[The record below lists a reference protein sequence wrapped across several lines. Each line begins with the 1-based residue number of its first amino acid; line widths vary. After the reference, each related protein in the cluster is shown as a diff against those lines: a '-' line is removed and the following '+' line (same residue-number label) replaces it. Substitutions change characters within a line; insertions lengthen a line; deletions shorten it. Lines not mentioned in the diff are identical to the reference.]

1 MAVAEARAADPA
13 RSSGE
18 LIRGSA
24 AAYLSEKGCVMADAN
39 QQAPKILDLPI
50 GLDATGMRQEFDS
63 LGKVEVPADR
73 YWGAQTQRSLEHF
86 NIGHDRMPKEVYHAY
101 GYVKK
106 AAALVNTRA
115 GRLPAWKGELIERVC
130 DEVISGAL
138 DTEFPLYVWQTGS
151 GTQSNM
157 NVNEVISNRCIQLVG
172 GTLGSQ
178 EPVHPNDHVNMGQS
192 SNDTFPTAMHIAA
205 YQMATQKTIPALRRL
220 RDACERK
227 SRDWADVVKIGRTHL
242 EDAVPL
248 TVGQEWSGYVGALDD
263 AIEEVEHATRDLLK
277 VAMGGT
283 AVGTGLNAPAGFGE
297 EVAAE
302 IASMTGAGFETAANK
317 FTAQGTLDRMVRAH
331 GGLKSAAVTLFK
343 IANDLRWLGSGPRT
357 GIRELIFPSNEPGSS
372 IMPGKVNPTQAEAML
387 MVAIQVISSDVA
399 VTLGGFEGNFEL
411 NAFRPVLINNY
422 LHSALIMADMCD
434 HFREF
439 MVEGAKLND
448 PKLKENIERSV
459 MMVTALSP
467 VIGYDKAAAISYYAI
482 DKNLTLKQ
490 AALAKGV
497 SEELFDRVVDPIAL
511 TRPGTADVLSGPG
524 KG

>member
-1 MAVAEARAADPA
+1 MTNTN
-13 RSSGE
+13 GE
-18 LIRGSA
+18 
-24 AAYLSEKGCVMADAN
+24 
-39 QQAPKILDLPI
+39 APKILDLPI
-50 GLDATGMRQEFDS
+50 GLDATGMRREFDS
-63 LGKVEVPADR
+63 LGEVEVPADR
-73 YWGAQTQRSLEHF
+73 YWGAQTQRSLQHF

-106 AAALVNTRA
+106 AAAIVNTAA

-138 DTEFPLYVWQTGS
+138 DTEFPLYVFQTGS

-178 EPVHPNDHVNMGQS
+178 EPIHPNDHVNMGQS

-205 YQMATQKTIPALRRL
+205 YTMATGTTVPALKRL
-220 RDACERK
+220 RGAIEGNARK
-227 SRDWADVVKIGRTHL
+227 WADVVKIGRTHL
-242 EDAVPL
+242 EDATPL
-248 TVGQEWSGYVGALDD
+248 TVGQEWSGYAGALDD
-263 AIEEVEHATRDLLK
+263 AIAEVEHATHGLLSL
-277 VAMGGT
+277 AMGGT
-283 AVGTGLNAPAGFGE
+283 AVGTGLNAPPGFGE

-302 IASMTGAGFETAANK
+302 IASMTGAPFQTAANK

-331 GGLKSAAVTLFK
+331 GGLKAAAVTLFK

-357 GIRELIFPSNEPGSS
+357 GIHELIFPSNEPGSS

-387 MVAIQVISSDVA
+387 MVAIQVIASDVA
-399 VTLGGFEGNFEL
+399 VTMGGAEGNFEL
-411 NAFRPVLINNY
+411 NAFRPILISNY

-439 MVEGAKLND
+439 MVEGTKLNEAKLT
-448 PKLKENIERSV
+448 ENIERSV

-482 DKNLTLKQ
+482 DHNQTLKQ
-490 AALAKGV
+490 AALANGV
-497 SEELFDRVVDPIAL
+497 SEELFDKVVVPLAL
-511 TRPGTADVLSGPG
+511 TRPGSAGVPSGQG
-524 KG
+524 KA

>member
-1 MAVAEARAADPA
+1 MTD
-13 RSSGE
+13 G
-18 LIRGSA
+18 
-24 AAYLSEKGCVMADAN
+24 SEK
-39 QQAPKILDLPI
+39 APRILQLPI

-63 LGKVEVPADR
+63 LGKVEVPADH
-73 YWGAQTQRSLEHF
+73 YWGAQTQRSLQHF
-86 NIGHDRMPKEVYHAY
+86 NIGNDRMPKEVYHAY

-106 AAALVNTRA
+106 AAAVVNTRA

-138 DTEFPLYVWQTGS
+138 DEQFPLYVFQTGS

-157 NVNEVISNRCIQLVG
+157 NVNEVVSNRCIQLLG

-205 YQMATQKTIPALRRL
+205 YQMVTEKTIPALKRL
-220 RDACERK
+220 RDATDRNAK
-227 SRDWADVVKIGRTHL
+227 KWADVVKIGRTHL
-242 EDAVPL
+242 EDATPL
-248 TVGQEWSGYVGALDD
+248 TVGQEWSGYTGALDD
-263 AIEEVEHATRDLLK
+263 AIADVEHATDGLLTL
-277 VAMGGT
+277 AMGGT
-283 AVGTGLNAPAGFGE
+283 AVGTGLNAPPGFGE

-302 IASMTGAGFETAANK
+302 IASMTGDPFETAANK

-331 GGLKSAAVTLFK
+331 GGLRAAAVTLFK

-357 GIRELIFPSNEPGSS
+357 GIHELIFPSNEPGSS

-387 MVAIQVISSDVA
+387 MVAIEVIASDVA
-399 VTLGGFEGNFEL
+399 VSMGGAEGNFEL
-411 NAFRPVLINNY
+411 NAFRPILISNY

-439 MVEGAKLND
+439 MVEGTKLNEA
-448 PKLKENIERSV
+448 KLKEDIDRSV

-482 DKNLTLKQ
+482 DHDLTLKQ

-497 SEELFDRVVDPIAL
+497 TEELFDRVVVPIAL
-511 TRPGTADVLSGPG
+511 TRPGSADVPSGPA
-524 KG
+524 KGRT

>member
-1 MAVAEARAADPA
+1 MSDRNE
-13 RSSGE
+13 
-18 LIRGSA
+18 
-24 AAYLSEKGCVMADAN
+24 
-39 QQAPKILDLPI
+39 QAPRILDLPI

-63 LGKVEVPADR
+63 LGTVEVPAGH
-73 YWGAQTQRSLEHF
+73 YWGAQTQRSLQHF

-106 AAALVNTRA
+106 AAAVVNTQA
-115 GRLPAWKGELIERVC
+115 GRLPAWKGRLIEQVC
-130 DEVISGAL
+130 NEVISGEL
-138 DTEFPLYVWQTGS
+138 DAEFPLYVFQTGS

-205 YQMATQKTIPALRRL
+205 YTMATGKTVPALRRL
-220 RDACERK
+220 RDAVERNAK
-227 SRDWADVVKIGRTHL
+227 KWADVVKIGRTHL

-248 TVGQEWSGYVGALDD
+248 TVGQEWSGYTGALDD
-263 AIEEVEHATRDLLK
+263 AITEVEHATRGLLK
-277 VAMGGT
+277 LAMGGT
-283 AVGTGLNAPAGFGE
+283 AVGTGLNAPPGFGE
-297 EVAAE
+297 QVAAE
-302 IASMTGAGFETAANK
+302 IASMTGVPYVTAPNK
-317 FTAQGTLDRMVRAH
+317 FTAQGTLDRLVRAH
-331 GGLKSAAVTLFK
+331 GGLKAAAVTLFK

-357 GIRELIFPSNEPGSS
+357 GIGELIFPANEPGSS

-387 MVAIQVISSDVA
+387 MVAIQVIASDVA
-399 VTLGGFEGNFEL
+399 VTMGGAEGNFEL
-411 NAFRPVLINNY
+411 NAFRPVLISNY
-422 LHSALIMADMCD
+422 LHSALILADMCD

-439 MVEGAKLND
+439 MIEGTRLNEA
-448 PKLKENIERSV
+448 KLKENIDNSV

-482 DKNLTLKQ
+482 DHDLTLKQ

-497 SEELFDRVVDPIAL
+497 SEDLYDKVVIPLNL
-511 TRPGTADVLSGPG
+511 TRPGTADLPSGPE
-524 KG
+524 KA